1 MNMTDE
7 KWLLCPICGA
17 KTRLRLLERTVLRD
31 LPLFCP
37 KCRRESIISAI
48 FKSKTYICQAQ
59 RRSADRIRNAVMY
72 CVF

>member
-7 KWLLCPICGA
+7 KWLLCPICGCWSGRYYGIFRSSAPNADA
-17 KTRLRLLERTVLRD
+17 KA
-31 LPLFCP
+31 
-37 KCRRESIISAI
+37 ISAQAI
-48 FKSKTYICQAQ
+48 FKSKTYICQTQ